1 MKRLVAILLLAMMS
15 LSAFA
20 QKQGLGLRI
29 GNPLGLTYKRYLPN
43 NRAFEIIFGT
53 VPDKWHN
60 GYYKNSFSDLDK
72 YDSYSYH
79 SHDVEGT
86 FYFQGRYLFQYD
98 ITAKR
103 MLGKL
108 DWYWGAGALFKFAR
122 VKYIYFYP
130 WELGPGGSTALLEDS
145 LQPNID
151 SGPEV
156 ITGIEYTFDQTP
168 LTFFGE
174 VSGFLEFADRPLTF
188 WAFAA
193 AGARF
198 NF

>member
-1 MKRLVAILLLAMMS
+1 MKRLVAILLLMIP

-43 NRAFEIIFGT
+43 DRAFEILFGT
-53 VPDKWHN
+53 VPDGWNKA
-60 GYYKNSFSDLDK
+60 YYKDAFSDIDEF
-72 YDSYSYH
+72 DSYSYH
-79 SHDVEGT
+79 SHDVEST
-86 FYFQGRYLFQYD
+86 IYLQGRYLFHYD
-98 ITAKR
+98 ITTRR

-108 DWYWGAGALFKFAR
+108 DWYWGAGASFKFAR
-122 VKYIYFYP
+122 VKYFYFYP
-130 WELGPGGSTALLEDS
+130 WELGPGGSSVLLNDRR
-145 LQPNID
+145 PD
-151 SGPEV
+151 VDFGPEA

>member
-1 MKRLVAILLLAMMS
+1 MPLCV
-15 LSAFA
+15 FA
-20 QKQGLGLRI
+20 QKQGVGLRI

-43 NRAFEIIFGT
+43 NRALEILFGT
-53 VPDKWHN
+53 VPDGWYKN
-60 GYYKNSFSDLDK
+60 YYKNSFSDVSE

-86 FYFQGRYLFQYD
+86 IYFQGRYLFHYD

-108 DWYWGAGALFKFAR
+108 DCYWGAGALFKFAR
-122 VKYIYFYP
+122 VKYFYFYP
-130 WELGPGGSTALLEDS
+130 WELGPGGSSVLLDD
-145 LQPNID
+145 LRTDID
-151 SGPEV
+151 IGPEA

-168 LTFFGE
+168 VTLFGE
-174 VSGFLEFADRPLTF
+174 VSGFLEFTDRPLSF
-188 WAFAA
+188 KVLAA
-193 AGARF
+193 VGARF